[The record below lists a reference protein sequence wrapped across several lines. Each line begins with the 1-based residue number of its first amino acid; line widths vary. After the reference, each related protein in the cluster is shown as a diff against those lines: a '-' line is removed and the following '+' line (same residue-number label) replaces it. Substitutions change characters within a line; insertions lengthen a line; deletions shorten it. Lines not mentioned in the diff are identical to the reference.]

1 MLARMTAGVMFAGSG
16 LRKLGGLDEYTAYFV
31 SLGIP
36 FAELQ
41 APFVAGV
48 EFACGALLVA
58 GLMTRLAAIPLAITM
73 VVAIVAARLDEA
85 QVDSLG
91 EFLYLNEW
99 LLVVLLVWVLMS
111 GPGKFSLDRFL
122 QARLLGAS
130 E

>member
-1 MLARMTAGVMFAGSG
+1 
-16 LRKLGGLDEYTAYFV
+16 
-31 SLGIP
+31 
-36 FAELQ
+36 
-41 APFVAGV
+41 
-48 EFACGALLVA
+48 
-58 GLMTRLAAIPLAITM
+58 M